1 MKGKKLFAEDIVA
14 EVRKDYER
22 RREDRKP
29 LELQWQ
35 LNMNFVNGNQYMQI
49 MPTGEVEEF
58 GKQYFWQ
65 EREVYNHIASVLE
78 TRMSKLTRVNT
89 GLTVRP
95 FSTDESDIQAAKL
108 STALISAV
116 AEQNELS
123 SLINDAV
130 AWSEVTG
137 SCFFKVVWDKDMGDV
152 LCNDKGKNPVSVGD
166 VRITVVPPF
175 EIFPDNVCAGS
186 LEECNSIIHAK
197 AYPVSEIEDRWG
209 VRTEGEEVNVFTL
222 DNAAVAGGLGYN
234 ASVGNVISSKVDG
247 YAVVIERYTRPTK
260 DKPSGELVIVAG
272 DKLLYY
278 GDLPYITDVQQRR
291 GFPFAQ
297 TNCIKKVGS
306 FFGTSVV
313 ERMIPLQRSYNAVK
327 NRKHEY
333 PNRISMG
340 ILAVEDGSVDMDNLE
355 EEGLSPGKVL
365 IYRQGSNIP
374 RFIETGS
381 VPADFTYEEER
392 LLSEFVTV
400 SGVSELSKYSQT
412 YGNMSGKAI
421 SLLVNQDDTRMS
433 LSTASLRICIKRVC
447 RIMLYLYKQFATEK
461 TLKRIS
467 GENGEPELT
476 YFNGND
482 LQCEDLVFN
491 TQDDVTET
499 VGEKR
504 SMVLELIRMG
514 VLTEADGTMSP
525 RTKVKVLEML
535 GIGNW
540 ESAKDVDETQ
550 RKRAMKE
557 NLSLGKEQIS
567 ACPYDDHSIHIT
579 EHIKCLLEESVLKDK
594 KLYGLMDAHIKEHQ
608 MFEMMD
614 ESAAAK
620 TLSAANQ
627 ENANKD

>member
-1 MKGKKLFAEDIVA
+1 MKDKKLFAEDIVA
-14 EVRKDYER
+14 DVRKDYEK

-49 MPTGEVEEF
+49 MPTGDVEEF

-89 GLTVRP
+89 GVTVRP
-95 FSTDESDIQAAKL
+95 FSNDESDIQSAKL
-108 STALISAV
+108 STALINAV
-116 AEQNELS
+116 AEQNDMP

-130 AWSEVTG
+130 AWSEVAGT
-137 SCFFKVVWDKDMGDV
+137 CFFKVTWDRDLGESIGE
-152 LCNDKGKNPVSVGD
+152 DKQKNPVRVGD
-166 VRITVVPPF
+166 VRISVVPPF
-175 EIFPDNVCAGS
+175 EIFPDNVCANS
-186 LEECNSIIHAK
+186 LEECASIIHAK
-197 AYPVSEIEDRWG
+197 AYPVSEIEDIWG
-209 VRTEGEEVNVFTL
+209 VKTDGEEVNVFTL
-222 DNAAVAGGLGYN
+222 DNASVAGGLGYN

-260 DKPSGELVIVAG
+260 DKPEGELAIIAG

-278 GDLPYITDVQQRR
+278 GGLPYITDVQSRR
-291 GFPFAQ
+291 GFPFAK
-297 TNCIKKVGS
+297 TDCIKKVGS

-333 PNRISMG
+333 LNRISMG

-421 SLLVNQDDTRMS
+421 SLLVSQDDTRLS
-433 LSTASLRICIKRVC
+433 LSTASLRLCIKRVC
-447 RIMLYLYKQFATEK
+447 RMLLYLYKQFATQK
-461 TLKRIS
+461 RLKRIT

-476 YFNGND
+476 YFTGND
-482 LQCEDLVFN
+482 LQCEDLVFDTN
-491 TQDDVTET
+491 DDVTQT
-499 VGEKR
+499 TAEKR
-504 SMVLELIRMG
+504 NMVIELIRMG
-514 VLTEADGTMSP
+514 VLAEQDGTMSP

-550 RKRAMKE
+550 RKRAMRE
-557 NLSLGKEQIS
+557 NLSLGKERIS
-567 ACPYDDHSIHIT
+567 ACPYDDHSIHID
-579 EHIKCLLEESVLKDK
+579 EHIKCLLEDSVLKDA
-594 KLYGLMDAHIKEHQ
+594 KLYAEMDAHIKEHQ
-608 MFEMMD
+608 MYALS
-614 ESAAAK
+614 SAAARNTDESTGDK
-620 TLSAANQ
+620 
-627 ENANKD
+627 

>member
-1 MKGKKLFAEDIVA
+1 MKDKKLFAEDIVA
-14 EVRKDYER
+14 DVRKDYEK

-49 MPTGEVEEF
+49 MPTGDVEEF

-89 GLTVRP
+89 GVTVRP
-95 FSTDESDIQAAKL
+95 FSNDESDIQSAKL
-108 STALISAV
+108 STALINAV
-116 AEQNELS
+116 AEQNDMP

-130 AWSEVTG
+130 AWSEVAGT
-137 SCFFKVVWDKDMGDV
+137 CFFKVTWDRDLGESIGE
-152 LCNDKGKNPVSVGD
+152 DKQKNHVRVGD
-166 VRITVVPPF
+166 VRISVVPPF
-175 EIFPDNVCAGS
+175 EIFPDNVCANS
-186 LEECNSIIHAK
+186 LEECASIIHAK
-197 AYPVSEIEDRWG
+197 AYPVSEIEDIWG
-209 VRTEGEEVNVFTL
+209 VKTDGEEVNVFTL
-222 DNAAVAGGLGYN
+222 DNASVAGGLGYN

-260 DKPSGELVIVAG
+260 DKPEGELAIIAG

-278 GDLPYITDVQQRR
+278 GGLPYITDVQSRR
-291 GFPFAQ
+291 GFPFAK
-297 TNCIKKVGS
+297 TDCIKKVGS

-333 PNRISMG
+333 LNRISMG

-421 SLLVNQDDTRMS
+421 SLLVSQDDTRLS
-433 LSTASLRICIKRVC
+433 LSTASLRLCIKRVC
-447 RIMLYLYKQFATEK
+447 RMLLYLYKQFATQK
-461 TLKRIS
+461 RLKRIT

-476 YFNGND
+476 YFTGND
-482 LQCEDLVFN
+482 LQCEDLVFDTN
-491 TQDDVTET
+491 DDVTQT
-499 VGEKR
+499 TAEKR
-504 SMVLELIRMG
+504 NMVIELIRMG
-514 VLTEADGTMSP
+514 VLAEQDGTMSP

-550 RKRAMKE
+550 RKRAMRE
-557 NLSLGKEQIS
+557 NLSLGKERIS
-567 ACPYDDHSIHIT
+567 ACPYDDHSIHID
-579 EHIKCLLEESVLKDK
+579 EHIKCLLEDSVLKDAE
-594 KLYGLMDAHIKEHQ
+594 LYAEMDAHIKEHQ
-608 MFEMMD
+608 MYALS
-614 ESAAAK
+614 SAAARNTDESTGDK
-620 TLSAANQ
+620 
-627 ENANKD
+627 

>member
-1 MKGKKLFAEDIVA
+1 MKDKKLFAEDIVA
-14 EVRKDYER
+14 DVRKDYEK

-49 MPTGEVEEF
+49 MPTGDVEEF

-89 GLTVRP
+89 GVTVRP
-95 FSTDESDIQAAKL
+95 FSNDESDIESAKL
-108 STALISAV
+108 STALINAV
-116 AEQNELS
+116 AEQNDMP

-130 AWSEVTG
+130 AWSEVAGT
-137 SCFFKVVWDKDMGDV
+137 CFFKVTWDRDLGESIGE
-152 LCNDKGKNPVSVGD
+152 DKQKNHVRVGD
-166 VRITVVPPF
+166 VRISVVPPF
-175 EIFPDNVCAGS
+175 EIFPDNVCANS
-186 LEECNSIIHAK
+186 LEECASIIHAK
-197 AYPVSEIEDRWG
+197 AYPVSEIEDIWG
-209 VRTEGEEVNVFTL
+209 VKTDGEEVNVFTL
-222 DNAAVAGGLGYN
+222 DNASVAGGLGYN

-260 DKPSGELVIVAG
+260 DKPEGELAIIAG

-278 GDLPYITDVQQRR
+278 GGLPYITDVQSRR
-291 GFPFAQ
+291 GFPFAK
-297 TNCIKKVGS
+297 TDCIKKVGS

-333 PNRISMG
+333 LNRISMG

-365 IYRQGSNIP
+365 IYRQGANIP

-421 SLLVNQDDTRMS
+421 SLLVSQDDTRLS
-433 LSTASLRICIKRVC
+433 LSTASLRLCIKRVC
-447 RIMLYLYKQFATEK
+447 RMLLYLYKQFATQK
-461 TLKRIS
+461 RLKRIT

-476 YFNGND
+476 YFTGND
-482 LQCEDLVFN
+482 LQCEDLVFDTN
-491 TQDDVTET
+491 DDVTQT
-499 VGEKR
+499 TAEKR
-504 SMVLELIRMG
+504 NMVIELIRMG
-514 VLTEADGTMSP
+514 VLAEQDGTMSP

-550 RKRAMKE
+550 RKRAMRE
-557 NLSLGKEQIS
+557 NLSLGKERIS
-567 ACPYDDHSIHIT
+567 ACPYDDHSIHID
-579 EHIKCLLEESVLKDK
+579 EHIKCLLEDSVLKDA
-594 KLYGLMDAHIKEHQ
+594 KLYAEMDAHIKEHQ
-608 MFEMMD
+608 MYALS
-614 ESAAAK
+614 SAAARNTDESTGDK
-620 TLSAANQ
+620 
-627 ENANKD
+627 

>member
-1 MKGKKLFAEDIVA
+1 MKDKKLFAEDIVA
-14 EVRKDYER
+14 DVRKDYEK

-49 MPTGEVEEF
+49 MPTGDVEEF

-89 GLTVRP
+89 GVTVRP
-95 FSTDESDIQAAKL
+95 FSNDESDIQSAKL
-108 STALISAV
+108 STALINAV
-116 AEQNELS
+116 AEQNDMP

-130 AWSEVTG
+130 AWSEVAGT
-137 SCFFKVVWDKDMGDV
+137 CFFKVTWDRDLGESIGE
-152 LCNDKGKNPVSVGD
+152 DKQKNHVRVGD
-166 VRITVVPPF
+166 VRISVVPPF
-175 EIFPDNVCAGS
+175 EIFPDNVCANS
-186 LEECNSIIHAK
+186 LEECASIIHAK
-197 AYPVSEIEDRWG
+197 AYPVSEIEDIWG
-209 VRTEGEEVNVFTL
+209 VKTDGEEVNVFTL
-222 DNAAVAGGLGYN
+222 DNASVAGGLGYS

-260 DKPSGELVIVAG
+260 DKPEGELAIIAG

-278 GDLPYITDVQQRR
+278 GGLPYITDVQSRR
-291 GFPFAQ
+291 GFPFAK
-297 TNCIKKVGS
+297 TDCIKKVGS

-333 PNRISMG
+333 LNRISMG

-421 SLLVNQDDTRMS
+421 SLLVSQDDTRLS
-433 LSTASLRICIKRVC
+433 LSTASLRLCIKRVC
-447 RIMLYLYKQFATEK
+447 RMLLYLYKQFATQK
-461 TLKRIS
+461 RLKRIT

-476 YFNGND
+476 YFTGND
-482 LQCEDLVFN
+482 LQCEDLVFDTN
-491 TQDDVTET
+491 DDVTQT
-499 VGEKR
+499 TAEKR
-504 SMVLELIRMG
+504 NMVIELIRMG
-514 VLTEADGTMSP
+514 VLAEQDGTMSP

-550 RKRAMKE
+550 RKRAMRE
-557 NLSLGKEQIS
+557 NLSLGKERIS
-567 ACPYDDHSIHIT
+567 ACPYDDHSIHID
-579 EHIKCLLEESVLKDK
+579 EHIKCLLEDSVLKDA
-594 KLYGLMDAHIKEHQ
+594 KLYAEMDAHIKEHQ
-608 MFEMMD
+608 MYALS
-614 ESAAAK
+614 SAAARNTDESTGDK
-620 TLSAANQ
+620 
-627 ENANKD
+627 

>member
-1 MKGKKLFAEDIVA
+1 MREGKFFAEDVVA
-14 EVRKDYER
+14 EVRKDYDR

-49 MPTGEVEEF
+49 MPTGDVQEF

-65 EREVYNHIASVLE
+65 EREVYNHIVSVLE
-78 TRMSKLTRVNT
+78 TRMSKLVRVNT
-89 GLTVRP
+89 GVTVRP
-95 FSTDESDIQAAKL
+95 FSNDESDIQSAKL
-108 STALISAV
+108 STSLISAV
-116 AEQNELS
+116 AEQNELP

-130 AWSEVTG
+130 AWSEVAG
-137 SCFFKVVWDKDMGDV
+137 SCFFKVTWDKNAGD
-152 LCNDKGKNPVSVGD
+152 LLGTDSKKNPVRVGEA
-166 VRITVVPPF
+166 RITVVPPF

-186 LEECNSIIHAK
+186 LEECLSVIHAK
-197 AYPVSEIEDRWG
+197 AYPVEEIKDRWG
-209 VRTEGEEVNVFTL
+209 VEVDGEEVNVFTL

-247 YAVVIERYTRPTK
+247 YAIVIERYTRPSK
-260 DKPSGELVIVAG
+260 EKPDGELVIIAG
-272 DKLLYY
+272 DKLLYC
-278 GDLPYITDVQQRR
+278 GGLPYVTDVAGRK

-313 ERMIPLQRSYNAVK
+313 ERLIPLQRSYNAVK

-333 PNRISMG
+333 LNRISMG

-381 VPADFTYEEER
+381 VPADFSNEEER

-433 LSTASLRICIKRVC
+433 LSTTSLRLCIKRVC
-447 RIMLYLYKQFATEK
+447 RMLLYLYKQFATEK
-461 TLKRIS
+461 RLKRIS

-476 YFNGND
+476 YFTGND
-482 LQCEDLVFN
+482 LQCEDIVFD
-491 TQDDVTET
+491 TSDDVTET
-499 VGEKR
+499 ATEKR
-504 SMVLELIRMG
+504 NMVLELIRMG
-514 VLTEADGTMSP
+514 VLAEENGTMSP

-550 RKRAMKE
+550 RKRAMRE
-557 NLSLGKEQIS
+557 NLALGKEMLC
-567 ACPYDDHSIHIT
+567 ACPYDDHGLHIE
-579 EHIKCLLEESVLKDK
+579 EHVKCLLEDSVLKDE
-594 KLYGLMDAHIKEHQ
+594 KLYKEMDAHIKEHQ
-608 MFEMMD
+608 MFALMATSQT
-614 ESAAAK
+614 SAQ
-620 TLSAANQ
+620 SQ
-627 ENANKD
+627 EQQQK

>member
-1 MKGKKLFAEDIVA
+1 MREKKIFAEDIVA
-14 EVRKDYER
+14 DVKKDYER

-78 TRMSKLTRVNT
+78 TRMSKLVRVNT
-89 GLTVRP
+89 GVTVRP
-95 FSTDESDIQAAKL
+95 FSNDETDIQSAKL

-116 AEQNELS
+116 AEQNDLP

-130 AWSEVTG
+130 SWSEVTG
-137 SCFFKVVWDKDMGDV
+137 SCFFKVTWDKDLGEKIGT
-152 LCNDKGKNPVSVGD
+152 DKEKNPVRVGEA
-166 VRITVVPPF
+166 RITVVPPF

-186 LEECNSIIHAK
+186 LEECASIIHAK
-197 AYPVSEIEDRWG
+197 AYPVSEIEERWG
-209 VRTEGEEVNVFTL
+209 VKVEGEEVNVFTL
-222 DNAAVAGGLGYN
+222 DNASIAGGLGYN
-234 ASVGNVISSKVDG
+234 ASVGNVIASKVDG
-247 YAVVIERYTRPTK
+247 YAIVIERYTRPTK
-260 DKPSGELVIVAG
+260 DKPDGELVITAG

-278 GDLPYITDVQQRR
+278 GGLPYVTDVQGRK
-291 GFPFAQ
+291 GFPFSQ

-333 PNRISMG
+333 LNRISMG
-340 ILAVEDGSVDMDNLE
+340 ILAVEDGSVDMENLE

-433 LSTASLRICIKRVC
+433 LSTTSLRLCIKRVC
-447 RIMLYLYKQFATEK
+447 RMLLYLYKQFATQK
-461 TLKRIS
+461 RLKRIS

-476 YFNGND
+476 YFTGND
-482 LQCEDLVFN
+482 LQCEDLVFD
-491 TQDDVTET
+491 TQDDVGETITE
-499 VGEKR
+499 R
-504 SMVLELIRMG
+504 RNMVVELIRMG

-525 RTKVKVLEML
+525 RTKIKVLEML

-540 ESAKDVDETQ
+540 DSAKDVSETQ
-550 RKRAMKE
+550 RKRAMRE
-557 NLSLGKEQIS
+557 NLAIGKEQLA
-567 ACPYDDHSIHIT
+567 ACPYDDHDVHVE
-579 EHIKCLLEESVLKDK
+579 EHIKCLLEDSVLKNK
-594 KLYGLMDAHIKEHQ
+594 KLYEAMDAHIKEHQ
-608 MFEMMD
+608 MFALAD
-614 ESAAAK
+614 SAEAQAFAGQ
-620 TLSAANQ
+620 TQTQS
-627 ENANKD
+627 D